1 MLGAFVP
8 RCVSELVMDKLL
20 VAIFDNETK
29 ASRGARV
36 LQELHAQA
44 KVLVYALAVIT
55 KRGDKI
61 AVLEIAAGQARLE
74 PVIGRATR
82 SLIKLLEEPLSSID
96 DAGSGPVLDRM
107 INMVNAGVEDDF
119 VDEVLRHLLPGTWAM
134 VSEIEEETATDTDTW
149 LEALGGIIF
158 RCVRRD
164 VMDDQIARDLDVLLR
179 EVKRLEHELLQA
191 REDSKARVRVQLDLA
206 KNRFQTTRER
216 ARYLAASI
224 KGEAEAKI
232 VSLQERAARADPWI
246 KARFETLAN
255 EVRVDYVNRAT
266 KLNLAW
272 QSAGEVFAG

>member
-1 MLGAFVP
+1 
-8 RCVSELVMDKLL
+8 
-20 VAIFDNETK
+20 
-29 ASRGARV
+29 V
-36 LQELHAQA
+36 LEELHVQA

-55 KRGDKI
+55 KRVDKI
-61 AVLEIAAGQARLE
+61 AVLEIAAGQARLQ

-82 SLIKLLEEPLSSID
+82 SLIKLLEEPLSPID
-96 DAGSGPVLDRM
+96 DAGSGPVLDRL
-107 INMVNAGVEDDF
+107 INMANAGVEDDF
-119 VDEVLRHLLPGTWAM
+119 VHEVLRHLLPGTWAM
-134 VSEIEEETATDTDTW
+134 VSEIDEESATDTDTW
-149 LEALGGIIF
+149 LEALGATIF

-164 VMDDQIARDLDVLLR
+164 VMDAQIASDLDVLFR

-191 REDSKARVRVQLDLA
+191 QEDSKAGVRVTLELA
-206 KNRFQTTRER
+206 KHRFQTARER

-232 VSLQERAARADPWI
+232 VSLHERAARADPWI

-272 QSAGEVFAG
+272 QSAGAVFAG

>member
-1 MLGAFVP
+1 
-8 RCVSELVMDKLL
+8 
-20 VAIFDNETK
+20 
-29 ASRGARV
+29 V
-36 LQELHAQA
+36 LQERHVQA

-61 AVLEIAAGQARLE
+61 AVLEIAAGQARLQ

-82 SLIKLLEEPLSSID
+82 SLIKLLEEQLSPID
-96 DAGSGPVLDRM
+96 DAGSGPVLDRL
-107 INMVNAGVEDDF
+107 INMANAGVENDF
-119 VDEVLRHLLPGTWAM
+119 VDEVSRHLLPGTWAV
-134 VSEIEEETATDTDTW
+134 VSEIEEESAMDTDRS
-149 LEALGGIIF
+149 LKAHGAIIF

-164 VMDDQIARDLDVLLR
+164 VMDAQIASHLDVLLR

-191 REDSKARVRVQLDLA
+191 QEGSKARVRETLELA
-206 KNRFQTTRER
+206 KNRFQTAKER

-224 KGEAEAKI
+224 KREAEAKI
-232 VSLQERAARADPWI
+232 VSLQQGAAKADPWI

-272 QSAGEVFAG
+272 QSAGDVFAG

>member
-1 MLGAFVP
+1 
-8 RCVSELVMDKLL
+8 
-20 VAIFDNETK
+20 
-29 ASRGARV
+29 V
-36 LQELHAQA
+36 LQELHVQA

-61 AVLEIAAGQARLE
+61 AVLEIAAGQARLQ
-74 PVIGRATR
+74 PVIGRATQ
-82 SLIKLLEEPLSSID
+82 SLIKLLEEQLGPIH
-96 DAGSGPVLDRM
+96 DAGSGPVVDRL
-107 INMVNAGVEDDF
+107 INMANAGVENDF
-119 VDEVLRHLLPGTWAM
+119 VDEVLRHLLPGTWAI
-134 VSEIEEETATDTDTW
+134 VSEIEEESAMDTDTW
-149 LEALGGIIF
+149 LEAHGAIIF

-164 VMDDQIARDLDVLLR
+164 VMDAQIASDLDVLLR

-191 REDSKARVRVQLDLA
+191 KEASKARVRVTLKLA
-206 KNRFQTTRER
+206 KNRFQTAKER

-266 KLNLAW
+266 KLNLAC
-272 QSAGEVFAG
+272 QSAGAVFADDFFFLPQCRHHRNLRPPRASTR